1 MFFVAVYIHI
11 LRGMYYGS
19 YKEPREVL
27 WILGVI
33 LLLLMI
39 MTGFMGY
46 VLPWGQMSYWAATVI
61 TNLFS
66 AIPIFGEPIVTWLW
80 GGFAV
85 GNPTL
90 NRFYALHYLLPFVIA
105 GVVVL
110 HVWALHVVGQ
120 NNPDGIEP
128 RQDSD
133 TVAFTPYAT
142 LKDAFFLSV
151 FMIMFAWFVFYTPN
165 FLGHPDNYIPANP
178 AVTPMHIVPEWYYL
192 PFYAILRAVPNKLG
206 GVAMLGASIVILA
219 FLPWLDRSKVRSAR
233 YRPRYRF
240 FFWLFF
246 LTCVG
251 LGWLGS
257 KPAEGVY
264 VYAARALTVYY
275 FAHFLVI
282 LPLLGRYE
290 TTLPLPSSITESVLK
305 RGKAVAAVLFAV
317 IFVGLTGLSSPTSAA
332 EGDTPTKEK
341 WSFGGPFG
349 KFDRGQL
356 QRGFKVYREVC
367 QTCHGLS
374 LLSFRNLADPGGP
387 GFSPAQAAVV
397 AAEYQV
403 PGEPDDQG
411 EVKDRPGRLAD
422 RFPSP
427 FKNDNQ
433 ARARY
438 NAVPPDLSVIAK
450 ARGFDRGF
458 PWFILDL
465 VTGYQEQGPDYIHA
479 LLTGYTDPPK
489 DAQAPPGAFYN
500 KYFPGHFL
508 AMPPPLTDD
517 RVTYDDGTKAT
528 VDQMSRD
535 VAAFLAWAAEPHME
549 ARKRIGLQVI
559 IFLIVFSGLL
569 YFTKKRVWKAVEAH

>member
-1 MFFVAVYIHI
+1 
-11 LRGMYYGS
+11 
-19 YKEPREVL
+19 VL

-66 AIPIFGEPIVTWLW
+66 ALPIVGEPIVTWLW
-80 GGFAV
+80 GGYSV

-142 LKDAFFLSV
+142 IKDGFFLVV
-151 FMIMFAWFVFYTPN
+151 FLILFAWFVFYVPN
-165 FLGHPDNYIPANP
+165 YLGHPDNYIPANP

-206 GVAMLGASIVILA
+206 GVALLGASIVILA

-246 LTCVG
+246 ITCVG

-257 KPAEGVY
+257 KPAEGIY
-264 VYAARALTVYY
+264 VYAARVATVYY
-275 FAHFLVI
+275 FAHFLVV

-290 TTLPLPSSITESVLK
+290 KPLPLPSSITESVLK
-305 RGKAVAAVLFAV
+305 RGGAAAVIAFAV
-317 IFVGLTGLSSPTSAA
+317 MLAGLVGLSSPGVAA
-332 EGDTPTKEK
+332 EADTPPKQK
-341 WSFGGPFG
+341 WSFAGPFG
-349 KFDRGQL
+349 KFDRAQL

-374 LLSFRNLADPGGP
+374 LVAFRNLADPGGP
-387 GFSPAQAAVV
+387 GFTSAQAAAV

-403 PGEPDDQG
+403 PADPDDQG
-411 EVKDRPGRLAD
+411 EVKDRAARLAD
-422 RFPSP
+422 RFPPP
-427 FKNDNQ
+427 FKNENE

-438 NAVPPDLSVIAK
+438 NGVPPDLSVIVK
-450 ARGFDRGF
+450 ARGYERGF
-458 PWFILDL
+458 PWFIFDL
-465 VTGYQEQGPDYIHA
+465 FTQYQEQGADYLVA
-479 LLTGYTDPPK
+479 LLTGYADPPK
-489 DAQAPPGAFYN
+489 DAQAPPGTFYN

-508 AMPPPLTDD
+508 AMPAPLSDG
-517 RVTYDDGTKAT
+517 RVEYTDGTKPTTEQLA
-528 VDQMSRD
+528 RD
-535 VAAFLAWAAEPHME
+535 VTAFLAWAAEPHME

-559 IFLIVFSGLL
+559 VFLVIFAGLL
-569 YFTKKRVWKAVEAH
+569 YFTKKKVWKSVHAHG